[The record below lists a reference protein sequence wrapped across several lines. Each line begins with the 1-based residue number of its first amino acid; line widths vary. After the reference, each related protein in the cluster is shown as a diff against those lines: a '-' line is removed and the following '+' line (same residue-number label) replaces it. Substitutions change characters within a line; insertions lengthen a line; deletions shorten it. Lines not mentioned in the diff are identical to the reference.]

1 MNTSISGASGACV
14 ESVWNKPCRYTISLI
29 TLDLCNLESQVRILE
44 RNGADLLHVDI
55 LDGHF
60 SPSMPLGL
68 DTVRQLRAKTNLAF
82 DCHVMTTAQDY
93 FVDELLDIGVQ
104 QIIFHAETQ
113 PHIDGMLNRI
123 HAKGVRAGVA
133 LKPATPLS
141 ALEYVLEKCDTVLLM
156 LINPGYA
163 FVKGEQ
169 QVPYAGRKVRELRD
183 MIDRRGLPVKI
194 SIDGRISPENVRTWG
209 GGIVDQF
216 VLGSTCLRRNQLAE
230 SLSEMNRLRESILNP
245 TRENLLGGTVS

>member
-1 MNTSISGASGACV
+1 MSSIW
-14 ESVWNKPCRYTISLI
+14 EMPCMYTPSLI
-29 TLDLCNLESQVRILE
+29 TLDMCNLESQMRILE
-44 RNGADLLHVDI
+44 AEGLKMLHVDI

-68 DTVRQLRAKTNLAF
+68 ETVRQLRQKTDIAF
-82 DCHVMTTAQDY
+82 DCHVMVTSQDY
-93 FVDELLDIGVQ
+93 FVDELLDIGVE

-141 ALEYVLEKCDTVLLM
+141 VLDYVLEKCDTVLLM

-163 FVKGEQ
+163 FVKGEKP
-169 QVPYAGRKVRELRD
+169 VPYADRKIRELKK
-183 MIDRRGLPVKI
+183 MITDRGLNTKI
-194 SIDGRISPENVRTWG
+194 SLDGRISREVVEKYGRDTA
-209 GGIVDQF
+209 DQF
-216 VLGSTCLRRNQLAE
+216 VLGSTCIKKGDEMAPSIREMMKLRDELI
-230 SLSEMNRLRESILNP
+230 S
-245 TRENLLGGTVS
+245 

>member
-1 MNTSISGASGACV
+1 MKN
-14 ESVWNKPCRYTISLI
+14 VWNESCILAPSLI
-29 TLDLCNLESQVRILE
+29 CLDMCNLEEQVYILE
-44 RNGADLLHVDI
+44 RSGIKMLHVDI

-68 DTVRQLRAKTNLAF
+68 DTVRQLRAKTDLQF
-82 DCHVMTTAQDY
+82 DCHVMVTEPDY
-93 FVDELLDIGVQ
+93 FVDELLDIGVD
-104 QIIFHAETQ
+104 QIVFHAETQ

-141 ALEYVLEKCDTVLLM
+141 ELEYILEKCDTVLLM

-169 QVPYAGRKVRELRD
+169 QVAYAQRKIKELRA
-183 MIDRRGLPVKI
+183 MIDQRGLNTKI
-194 SIDGRISPENVRTWG
+194 EVDGRISPQNIQQYG
-209 GGIVDQF
+209 AKDVDIF
-216 VLGSTCLRRNQLAE
+216 VTGSTCIDRADMENSFMRLNELRA
-230 SLSEMNRLRESILNP
+230 SVI
-245 TRENLLGGTVS
+245 GGK